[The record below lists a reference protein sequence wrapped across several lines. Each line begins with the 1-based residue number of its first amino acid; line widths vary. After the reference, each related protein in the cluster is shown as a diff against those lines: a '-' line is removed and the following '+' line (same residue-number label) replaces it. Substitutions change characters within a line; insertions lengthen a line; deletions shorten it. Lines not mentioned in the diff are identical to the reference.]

1 MDAPVT
7 IADEALALV
16 RGLSVTYEPDG
27 GQPVRALVQAS
38 LSIRPGESLGI
49 LGESGSGKSTLA
61 SALMRLL
68 PANARYESGT
78 VFFRGCNLLD
88 ASDDELRDV
97 RGTRIALIPQD
108 PALALNPVITVGD
121 QIAEVLRAH
130 VRLTRQ
136 ARRTRVEELLVE
148 VGFDQPQHIYP
159 AYPHQLSGGQRQRV
173 AIAQAVACRP
183 ALIIAD
189 EPTSKLDAS
198 LQTDI
203 LTLMR
208 RIGRQHGS
216 AFVLISHDPT
226 VLAGFVDRIAVMYAG
241 RVIEEGSTEDIFR
254 RPLHPY
260 TQALVRLSSRH
271 LAMETVRTQFA
282 AIQGEPPDLTQAVAG
297 CPFAERCPERMPV
310 CSERDPQETTPE
322 PDRRVRCFKYGI
334 DV

>member
-1 MDAPVT
+1 MDATVT
-7 IADEALALV
+7 NSDEVLALV

-38 LSIRPGESLGI
+38 LSIGPGESLGI

-61 SALMRLL
+61 SALLRLL
-68 PANARYESGT
+68 PANARYMNGAIL
-78 VFFRGCNLLD
+78 FRGCNLLE
-88 ASDDELRDV
+88 ASDSELRNI
-97 RGTRIALIPQD
+97 RGARIALIPQD
-108 PALALNPVITVGD
+108 PALALNPVISVGD

-130 VRLTRQ
+130 IRTTGE
-136 ARRTRVEELLVE
+136 ARRTRVEELLAE
-148 VGFDQPQHIYP
+148 VGFDQPRQIYP
-159 AYPHQLSGGQRQRV
+159 AYPHQLSGGQRQRI
-173 AIAQAVACRP
+173 AIAQAMACHP

-198 LQTDI
+198 LQTEI
-203 LTLMR
+203 LALMR

-260 TQALVRLSSRH
+260 TQALVRLSSRY
-271 LAMETVRTQFA
+271 LAMQAVRTPFA
-282 AIQGEPPDLTQAVAG
+282 AIHGEPPDLTETVAG
-297 CPFAERCPERMPV
+297 CPYAERCEERMPV
-310 CSERDPQETTPE
+310 CSERGPQETAPE
-322 PDRRVRCFKYGI
+322 LDRRVRCFKYEH
-334 DV
+334 

>member
-7 IADEALALV
+7 NSDEALALV
-16 RGLSVTYEPDG
+16 RGLSVSYEPDG

-38 LSIRPGESLGI
+38 LSIGPGESLGI

-68 PANARYESGT
+68 PANARYETGE
-78 VFFRGCNLLD
+78 VFFRGCNLLE
-88 ASDDELRDV
+88 ASEGELRNI
-97 RGTRIALIPQD
+97 RGARIALIPQD
-108 PALALNPVITVGD
+108 PALALNPVISVGD

-130 VRLTRQ
+130 VLTTRQ

-148 VGFDQPQHIYP
+148 VGFDQPQQIYP
-159 AYPHQLSGGQRQRV
+159 AYPHQLSGGQRQRI
-173 AIAQAVACRP
+173 AIAQAVACHP

-198 LQTDI
+198 LQTEI

-216 AFVLISHDPT
+216 ALVLISHDPT

-241 RVIEEGSTEDIFR
+241 RVIEEGSTDDIFR

-260 TQALVRLSSRH
+260 TQALVRLSSRY
-271 LAMETVRTQFA
+271 LAMQAVRTPFPS
-282 AIQGEPPDLTQAVAG
+282 IQGEPPDLTETVAG
-297 CPFAERCPERMPV
+297 CPFAERCTERMPV
-310 CSERDPQETTPE
+310 CSERDLQETTPE
-322 PDRRVRCFKYGI
+322 LGRRVRCFKYEY
-334 DV
+334 